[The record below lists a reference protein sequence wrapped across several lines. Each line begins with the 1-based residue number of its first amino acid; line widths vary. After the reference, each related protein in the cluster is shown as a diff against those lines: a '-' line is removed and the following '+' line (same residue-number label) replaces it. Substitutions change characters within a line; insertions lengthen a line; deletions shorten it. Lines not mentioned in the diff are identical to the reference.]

1 MLLYIILIFYY
12 IRAIVKIV
20 FNRLNPL
27 KCIGHLS

>member
-20 FNRLNPL
+20 LNNLNRL